1 MVSTA
6 VSSGR
11 AINKMQWDKKDGRRV
26 ALGGS
31 DGKLYIYDIGD
42 MGVPR
47 DSEWT
52 DMQRTVTGLGGT
64 GQGGH
69 GDGDG
74 VTRVMAGR

>member
-1 MVSTA
+1 
-6 VSSGR
+6 
-11 AINKMQWDKKDGRRV
+11 MQWDKKDGRRV

-52 DMQRTVTGLGGT
+52 DMQRTVGGLAGA
-64 GQGGH
+64 GQGVH

-74 VTRVMAGR
+74 GARVMAGR

>member
-1 MVSTA
+1 
-6 VSSGR
+6 
-11 AINKMQWDKKDGRRV
+11 MQWDKKDGRRV

-47 DSEWT
+47 ESEWA
-52 DMQRTVTGLGGT
+52 DMQRTVAGFAGA

-74 VTRVMAGR
+74 GASRVMAGR